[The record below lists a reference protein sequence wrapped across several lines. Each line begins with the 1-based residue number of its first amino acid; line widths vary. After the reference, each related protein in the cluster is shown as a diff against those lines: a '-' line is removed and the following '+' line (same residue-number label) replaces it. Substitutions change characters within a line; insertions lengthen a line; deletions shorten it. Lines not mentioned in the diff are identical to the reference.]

1 MPSAILALARRV
13 AQSHTATD
21 QWQSFELRMRRRRIE
36 RCVRRATDALGAGTL
51 DVATDAI
58 EEAAHLAP
66 GDEEIK
72 ALAAKIR
79 AAAVPPAIVADA
91 APRRNISTV
100 SLRAIDTP
108 APSAA
113 SRVIAPVGDPIRTDS
128 LDGTIAF
135 EEEAS
140 SGGSRHWFAIAV
152 ALIVLSG
159 MTGWI
164 WTRAQLASEPQEREA
179 AVSTAQTT
187 LPARVTESAAPATG
201 IPSPEPASAMPPAP
215 AASSP
220 ELASGRSGS
229 AAEPPAA
236 EPSALAK
243 PLETSA
249 TPEPA
254 VQQAAPESSA
264 LPAVALPAVAL
275 PPARATDKRTAAT
288 SAPAV
293 RNAAPPPTPDARP
306 APVPAT
312 LAAEPAPTVAPP
324 PIPTAEGSS
333 LSASIGESVAARAPQ
348 VPAGIDSAAE
358 ERAIRAVLGRYEAA
372 YNRLDAAA
380 ASAVRPSID
389 RQALSRAFEGLV
401 SQTVRLGSCAVI
413 VTGVSAQAAC
423 TGTAQWTPRIGGE
436 TQIAKRQ
443 WRFDM
448 KKTGADWIIVS
459 ATVR

>member
-1 MPSAILALARRV
+1 V

-21 QWQSFELRMRRRRIE
+21 QWQNFELRMRRRRID
-36 RCVRRATDALGAGTL
+36 RCVRRATDAFGAGTL

-58 EEAAHLAP
+58 EEASRLDP
-66 GDEEIK
+66 DDEEIK
-72 ALAAKIR
+72 SLVAKIR
-79 AAAVPPAIVADA
+79 AAAVPPAIVPVRPAIVAVPPAIVVDA
-91 APRRNISTV
+91 APPRNISTV
-100 SLRAIDTP
+100 SLGASDTP

-113 SRVIAPVGDPIRTDS
+113 PRVIAPVSDTLETDS

-135 EEEAS
+135 EEEEES
-140 SGGSRHWFAIAV
+140 SGGSRHWFAIAA

-164 WTRAQLASEPQEREA
+164 WTRAQRASEPLERES
-179 AVSTAQTT
+179 AVLTAPTA
-187 LPARVTESAAPATG
+187 LAARVTESRSPATDTQPPEPVA
-201 IPSPEPASAMPPAP
+201 PSPR
-215 AASSP
+215 AAADSSP
-220 ELASGRSGS
+220 DLASGTSGS
-229 AAEPPAA
+229 AAKPPAA
-236 EPSALAK
+236 APSTIAK
-243 PLETSA
+243 PLQTSA
-249 TPEPA
+249 MPEPA

-264 LPAVALPAVAL
+264 LPAVVL
-275 PPARATDKRTAAT
+275 PPARATDNRTTAT

-293 RNAAPPPTPDARP
+293 SNAAPPPTPDARP

-333 LSASIGESVAARAPQ
+333 VSASIGESVAARAPQ

-358 ERAIRAVLGRYEAA
+358 ERTIRAVLGRYEAA

-389 RQALSRAFEGLV
+389 RQALARAFEGLV
-401 SQTVRLGSCAVI
+401 SQTVRLGSCAVT

-423 TGTAQWTPRIGGE
+423 TGTAQWIPRIGGQ
-436 TQIAKRQ
+436 TQIATRQ

-448 KKTGADWIIVS
+448 KKTGADWIILS

>member
-1 MPSAILALARRV
+1 
-13 AQSHTATD
+13 
-21 QWQSFELRMRRRRIE
+21 MRRRRID

-58 EEAAHLAP
+58 EEAAHLDP

-72 ALAAKIR
+72 SLAAKIR
-79 AAAVPPAIVADA
+79 AAAVPPAIVPVRPAIVAVPPAIVVDA
-91 APRRNISTV
+91 APPRNISTV
-100 SLRAIDTP
+100 SLGASDTP

-113 SRVIAPVGDPIRTDS
+113 PRVIAPVSDTLETDS

-135 EEEAS
+135 EEEES
-140 SGGSRHWFAIAV
+140 SGGSRHWFAIAA

-164 WTRAQLASEPQEREA
+164 WTRAQRASEPLERES
-179 AVSTAQTT
+179 AVLTAPTT
-187 LPARVTESAAPATG
+187 LAARVTESRSPATDTQPPEPVA
-201 IPSPEPASAMPPAP
+201 PSPR
-215 AASSP
+215 AAADSSP
-220 ELASGRSGS
+220 DLASGTSGS

-236 EPSALAK
+236 KPSTIAK

-254 VQQAAPESSA
+254 VQQAAAGSSA
-264 LPAVALPAVAL
+264 LPAVALPA
-275 PPARATDKRTAAT
+275 ARAANDRAAAT
-288 SAPAV
+288 STLAV
-293 RNAAPPPTPDARP
+293 SNAAPPPTPDAGP
-306 APVPAT
+306 ASVPAT

-324 PIPTAEGSS
+324 PVPTAEGSS
-333 LSASIGESVAARAPQ
+333 LSAAIGESVAARAPQ
-348 VPAGIDSAAE
+348 VAAGIDSAAE

-389 RQALSRAFEGLV
+389 RQALARAFEGLV
-401 SQTVRLGSCAVI
+401 SQTVKLGSCAVT

-423 TGTAQWTPRIGGE
+423 TGTAQWIPRIGGQ